1 MLKRRTLA
9 PNGWV
14 AYVLLGLLLLAAC
27 GAPSNL
33 THFQATADGLTIA
46 LEVTASPK
54 INTSEQFLVTLTDAQ
69 GHPVDGADVYL
80 DLTMPAMPM
89 GTNRP
94 VAEAQGQGRY
104 LASSAY
110 TMTGEWSITVIAEV
124 AKVEHRAL
132 FKLTVSE

>member
-1 MLKRRTLA
+1 MLKRLA
-9 PNGWV
+9 HATV
-14 AYVLLGLLLLAAC
+14 CALLGVLFLAAC

-33 THFQATADGLTIA
+33 THFKATADGLTIA

-54 INTSEQFLVTLTDAQ
+54 INTSEPFIVTLTDAQ
-69 GHPVDGADVYL
+69 GQPVEGADVYL

-94 VAEAQGQGRY
+94 VAEPQGAGRY

-110 TMTGEWSITVIAEV
+110 TMTGEWSITVFVEA

-132 FKLTVSE
+132 FKLTANE

>member
-1 MLKRRTLA
+1 MLKRLA
-9 PNGWV
+9 CATV
-14 AYVLLGLLLLAAC
+14 CVLLGVCLLAAC

-33 THFQATADGLTIA
+33 THFKATADGLTIA
-46 LEVTASPK
+46 LEITASPK

-69 GHPVDGADVYL
+69 GQPVEGADVYL

-94 VAEAQGQGRY
+94 VAEPQGAGRY

-110 TMTGEWSITVIAEV
+110 TMTGEWSITVVVEI

-132 FKLTVSE
+132 FKLTANE